1 MSSNSSRREFLRKSA
16 VLAAGSVVL
25 PTIIPSSAWGRGVQ
39 PAPGD
44 RLIMGAIG
52 TGSQGTSNMRDFLR
66 LGKQVQ
72 FVALCDVDANNLA
85 RAKGLV
91 DKTNGNTDCRTY
103 SDYREFL
110 EKEKLDAVSI
120 ALPDHWH
127 GIIYTEAVKKKL
139 HVYGEKPIC
148 RTIRDGQTIVK
159 AVKDNGIIWQ
169 TGSWQRSQSNFRR
182 GAELVANGRIGKI
195 KYIEVGLPDGGRGIG
210 TPPVMDVPPELDWE
224 MWLGPAL
231 KVPYRGV
238 AHWNWRW
245 ILDYSGGQMTDW
257 AGHHI
262 DIANW
267 GAGLEHTGPV
277 EISGTGVYPPE
288 GIYNAPVEYDILCRY
303 ANGIEMRV
311 ANASRLQ
318 RGMGTVWHGEN
329 GWIHVD
335 RGGNT
340 GRIAAS
346 DLSILEEVI
355 GENENRLYKSEDHW
369 QNFIDSVKSGKP
381 AIAPVDVAY
390 RAISVALLG
399 EIAMT
404 TGRTIKWDPEKE
416 EILNDTAASRL
427 LSRPYR
433 QPWKLPTV

>member
-1 MSSNSSRREFLRKSA
+1 MA
-16 VLAAGSVVL
+16 
-25 PTIIPSSAWGRGVQ
+25 
-39 PAPGD
+39 D
-44 RLIMGAIG
+44 
-52 TGSQGTSNMRDFLR
+52 
-66 LGKQVQ
+66 
-72 FVALCDVDANNLA
+72 
-85 RAKGLV
+85 
-91 DKTNGNTDCRTY
+91 
-103 SDYREFL
+103 
-110 EKEKLDAVSI
+110 
-120 ALPDHWH
+120 
-127 GIIYTEAVKKKL
+127 
-139 HVYGEKPIC
+139 
-148 RTIRDGQTIVK
+148 
-159 AVKDNGIIWQ
+159 
-169 TGSWQRSQSNFRR
+169 GSWQRSQANFHK

-195 KYIEVGLPDGGRGIG
+195 KFIEVGLPDGGRGIG

-231 KVPYRGV
+231 KVPYRGI

-245 ILDYSGGQMTDW
+245 ILDYSGGQLTDW

-277 EISGTGVYPPE
+277 EITGHGVYPAE
-288 GIYNAPVEYDILCRY
+288 GIYNAPVEYDIMCRY

-311 ANASRLQ
+311 ANASRLA
-318 RGMGTVWHGEN
+318 RGMGTVWHGEH

-346 DLSILEEVI
+346 DPKILEETI
-355 GENENRLYKSEDHW
+355 GENEIHLYKSENHY
-369 QNFIDSVKSGKP
+369 QNFVDSVKAGKP

-404 TGRTIKWDPEKE
+404 TGKTIKWDPEKE
-416 EILNDTAASRL
+416 EIINDPAASRL
-427 LSRPYR
+427 LGRPYR